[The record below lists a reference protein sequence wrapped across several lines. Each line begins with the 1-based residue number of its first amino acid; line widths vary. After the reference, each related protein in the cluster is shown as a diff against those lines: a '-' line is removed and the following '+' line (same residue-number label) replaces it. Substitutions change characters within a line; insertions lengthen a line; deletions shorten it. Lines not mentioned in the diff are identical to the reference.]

1 MKRKPTPPTTANSAG
16 EELKTLLEQ
25 PLCQKAASRRDEV
38 YTHLLGQMNA
48 GRLLPG
54 SIVNMNNLCEEL
66 DISRTP
72 LREAL
77 IRLDAEGAVTIHPRS
92 HIVVNSLTL
101 EEFRQLYDLIGAIE
115 ASLISNSFANYTPQ
129 VLEVMKQ
136 YNAAMEAALHDD
148 DILLFEKL
156 HYKFH
161 HVFLAVSRNTYAER
175 ILIPMKNRMW
185 DYPKRSFHKAW
196 YFASV
201 NEHYEI
207 IAIMEQGD
215 REKAAS
221 FMRDTHWGFAFNE
234 PSIRKTYF
242 G

>member
-1 MKRKPTPPTTANSAG
+1 MKREPLPANTSNLSG

-25 PLCQKAASRRDEV
+25 PLCQKGASRRDEV
-38 YTHLLGQMNA
+38 YTHLLGQMTA

-66 DISRTP
+66 SISRTP

-101 EEFRQLYDLIGAIE
+101 EEFHQLYDLIGAIE
-115 ASLISNSFANYTPQ
+115 ASLISNAFASYTPQ
-129 VLEVMKQ
+129 ILDVMRQ
-136 YNAAMEAALHDD
+136 YNTEMEAALHDD
-148 DILLFEKL
+148 DILHFEKM

-161 HVFLAVSRNTYAER
+161 HVFLAVSQNTYAER

-185 DYPKRSFHKAW
+185 DYPKRSFYKSW

-207 IAIMEQGD
+207 ITLIERGN
-215 REKAAS
+215 REAAAA